1 MGYYINSYSSKGLYL
16 IGEKDVSA
24 FISQAVPIIKEEA
37 LKGYYP
43 SAEIIENAA
52 AAVISET
59 DLPKKVEAFRHFTED
74 VLSYPFDIG
83 FEKETLDPEH
93 PGPIMTVEYDI
104 AEKGDK
110 WHETPVEAMVKALA
124 PFMKAGS
131 YLGFAGEDE
140 DMWSYVF
147 DGDGSFKQAYPTI
160 DWTGGLYP
168 AGH

>member
-1 MGYYINSYSSKGLYL
+1 MGYYINGYSSKGLYL

-43 SAEIIENAA
+43 SAEIIEDAA
-52 AAVISET
+52 ASVLSET
-59 DLPKKVEAFRHFTED
+59 DLPKRVEAFRHFTES

-93 PGPIMTVEYDI
+93 PGPIMTIDYDPV
-104 AEKGDK
+104 EKGDK
-110 WHETPVEAMVKALA
+110 WHDAPVLAMVRALA

-131 YLGFAGEDE
+131 YLGFIGESE
-140 DMWSYVF
+140 CMWSYVF
-147 DGDGSFKQAYPTI
+147 DGNGSFEEANPTI
-160 DWTGGLYP
+160 DWTAGLYP
-168 AGH
+168 AAN